1 MFLYIVIILFN
12 NVLGSY
18 ICFTSENINC
28 IKYNMY
34 NNNNKLI
41 LYDCEKMCD
50 NYKEKIFLYKELDY
64 LEVKYNKWLLL
75 IN

>member
-64 LEVKYNKWLLL
+64 LEVKYNKWKLA
-75 IN
+75 IY